1 MPRYSA
7 SNSKTNTASATVP
20 MWNVCNP
27 PATAAYRRGAL
38 YQIII
43 GSDATPADVAAK
55 FVLQRTTADGTISTS
70 FTPVAIDPADPA
82 AVNVCNLTWSVNP
95 TITASSDLLTIGMN
109 GRATVIWT
117 APPYGEIRWAATA
130 EYGVALMSIVASTAQ
145 NYNFNEFWE
154 E

>member
-1 MPRYSA
+1 MARYSA

-27 PATAAYRRGAL
+27 PSGTLRRGAL
-38 YQIII
+38 YQLII

-55 FVLQRTTADGTISTS
+55 FVLQRTTADGTISTA
-70 FTPVAIDPADPA
+70 FTATALDPADPA
-82 AVNVCNLTWSVNP
+82 AIEVCNLTWSVNP

-117 APPYGEIRWAATA
+117 APPYGEIRWPATA
-130 EYGVALMSIVASTAQ
+130 EYGVALMCTVASTAQ
-145 NYNFNEFWE
+145 NFNFNEFWE